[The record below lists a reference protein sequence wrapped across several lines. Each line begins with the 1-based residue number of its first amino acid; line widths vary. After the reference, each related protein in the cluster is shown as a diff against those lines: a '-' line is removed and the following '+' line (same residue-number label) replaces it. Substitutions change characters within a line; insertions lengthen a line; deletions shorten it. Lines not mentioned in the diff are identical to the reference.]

1 MTNPAYPF
9 HPINTNQNVGP
20 IDVGDTLESM
30 EFPASDPD
38 LLFQAQPINSA
49 EGGRTVRELAALS
62 AGYGLM
68 GLGMV
73 CNASCS
79 LGGTIIGLTIGA
91 KLSIYGGI
99 LGLVIGTVMGG
110 IQGGYIGYKIGVH
123 TAALED
129 KYGARSIAYGC
140 IGLTIGLLI
149 GTLGGGASG
158 AAVGAVGTFLV
169 PERVCS
175 FLGATFGTVFGVSF
189 ACLGSTLM
197 QAGKADEKEIKAW
210 NTACKAPLLTLYNS
224 VAGPGTTFHSR
235 FVRPISLY
243 FAPGSVWLAENRR
256 FRQELPWKH
265 IATEIK
271 DIDLSKDWGPGILH
285 IQKFINKKSK
295 PINLSIVDRALDFLS
310 SHGYIAAPLKED
322 RKAIKAMQR
331 TLNQGLCVGTTMAM
345 LARDKPHKL
354 DNTLIKVFQILEG
367 LSADL
372 EELKERKVPEKISR
386 EESEKCN
393 RYLKNITEIQN
404 FYLDTVV
411 IEKIED
417 REENTFTNKTIQ
429 RLLDKNPGSSLD
441 IGICTPE
448 GKKGHSILLLLE
460 EDGKFSIC
468 DRSTGYYT
476 YDTKEKLVEAFQT
489 LLQRY
494 YPACTH
500 VEVKHKTVAPPTLD
514 DHEMTVV

>member
-1 MTNPAYPF
+1 MTKPVHPF
-9 HPINTNQNVGP
+9 HPINSNQNSTD
-20 IDVGDTLESM
+20 IDVDRLLESM
-30 EFPASDPD
+30 ANASPWPD
-38 LLFQAQPINSA
+38 LSFQAQPIHSA

-62 AGYGLM
+62 AGYGIM

-99 LGLVIGTVMGG
+99 LGLVIGAVMGG

-129 KYGARSIAYGC
+129 KHGARSVAYGC

-158 AAVGAVGTFLV
+158 GAVGAVGTFLV

-175 FLGATFGTVFGVSF
+175 FLGAAFGTVFGVSF
-189 ACLGSTLM
+189 AYLGSTLM

-235 FVRPISLY
+235 VIRPISLY

-265 IATEIK
+265 ITTEIK
-271 DIDLSKDWGPGILH
+271 DIDLSKEWGPGILH

-295 PINLSIVDRALDFLS
+295 PINLSIADRALDFLS
-310 SHGYIAAPLKED
+310 SHGYIASLLKED
-322 RKAIKAMQR
+322 RQAMKTMQR

-345 LARDKPHKL
+345 LARKKPHKL
-354 DNTLIKVFQILEG
+354 DNMLIKVFQILEG

-372 EELKERKVPEKISR
+372 EELKTRESPEKLSS
-386 EESEKCN
+386 EELEKCIG
-393 RYLKNITEIQN
+393 YLKAITKIQN
-404 FYLDTVV
+404 FYLETVA
-411 IEKIED
+411 IEKIENQT
-417 REENTFTNKTIQ
+417 ENIATNKTIQ
-429 RLLDKNPGSSLD
+429 ELLNKHPGSSLD

-476 YDTKEKLVEAFQT
+476 YDTEKELVEAFET

-494 YPACTH
+494 YPDCTH
-500 VEVKHKTVAPPTLD
+500 VEVKYKTVAP
-514 DHEMTVV
+514 